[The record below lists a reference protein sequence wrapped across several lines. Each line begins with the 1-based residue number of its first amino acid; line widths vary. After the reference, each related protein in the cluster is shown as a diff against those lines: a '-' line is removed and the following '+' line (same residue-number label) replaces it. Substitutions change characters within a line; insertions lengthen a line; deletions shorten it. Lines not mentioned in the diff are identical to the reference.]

1 MTPTCWQSTSSASR
15 TRGSSTLIA
24 VVDSDQLKATTVVN
38 ALELASLMSI
48 AQSGVKAREL
58 FNLLH
63 RRRDLQVLYWRSWP
77 DQPVFVARA
86 LEYVAARRSPLVD
99 ALIGWILEE
108 NGVELLVTW
117 NTRHYSGR
125 YPFEVATPEQYFRPA
140 EPQLAAAV

>member
-1 MTPTCWQSTSSASR
+1 MIAVDTDVLAVYFIFRWDSR
-15 TRGSSTLIA
+15 FEHARA

-63 RRRDLQVLYWRSWP
+63 RRRDFQVLYWRSWP

-86 LEYVAARRSPLVD
+86 LEHVAARRSPLVD

-125 YPFEVATPEQYFRPA
+125 YSFEVATPEQYLG
-140 EPQLAAAV
+140 QLNRS